1 MSTRKNLLIAACYSG
16 ALVLGMIL
24 GPKFHKEDVNSRN
37 GSFKIFQ
44 SAEDGGKVEQVL
56 NIIREN
62 YVDPIKTDTLQNLAI
77 NEILNN
83 LDPHSAYLPPVEARM
98 FTDDMEGNYNGIGI
112 EYQLLNDTLIV
123 THINKSG
130 PASKAGLQSGDQI
143 VKIEDQDIAG
153 VGIKPPSI
161 VSLIRG
167 RQSTL
172 VRLTV
177 RRYGSN
183 EDLVF
188 KVPREKVTVSSIDV
202 SYLIQSRVGYIK
214 ISKFGAKT
222 DEDFLSELKRLKKQG
237 MQGLIVDL
245 RGNGGGYL
253 NAATALA
260 DQFLGDQELI
270 VYTQGEH
277 EPRTDYFAT
286 DAGDY
291 EKGKLVV
298 LIDEGTASAS
308 EIIAGAL
315 QDLDR
320 ATVVGRRSFGKGL
333 VQEQFNF
340 GDGSALNLTV
350 ARYYTPSGRS
360 IQKPY
365 TRGKI
370 EYFKEIA
377 NRIKNGELVFDQK
390 HLMDSLYATKEKYF
404 KTASGR
410 VVFGGGGVMPDVYVP
425 IDTVGHTPLYY
436 SLSSKAV
443 LNELVYSYLIKKAR
457 PASLKDLVD
466 KFSLSSTQY
475 KQLQRLADKKKI
487 SFTPTEFE
495 EAREA
500 IMLDMKALLA
510 RFYFGE
516 DAYYRV
522 LNETDNMIERSMAI
536 LK

>member
-1 MSTRKNLLIAACYSG
+1 M
-16 ALVLGMIL
+16 VL
-24 GPKFHKEDVNSRN
+24 GPKFQRENLNSGN
-37 GSFKIFQ
+37 GSFKIFPTG
-44 SAEDGGKVEQVL
+44 AEGGKIEQVL
-56 NIIREN
+56 HIISEN
-62 YVDPIKTDTLQNLAI
+62 YVDPVKTDTLQNLAI
-77 NEILNN
+77 DEILNN
-83 LDPHSAYLPPVEARM
+83 LDPHSTYLPPVEARI

-112 EYQLLNDTLIV
+112 EYQLLNDTLVI
-123 THINKSG
+123 THINKTG
-130 PASKAGLQSGDQI
+130 PAAKAGLQSGDQI
-143 VKIEDQDIAG
+143 IKIEDQNIAG
-153 VGIKPPSI
+153 VRITPAKI
-161 VSLIRG
+161 VGLIRG

-172 VRLTV
+172 ARLTV
-177 RRYGSN
+177 RRYGLS
-183 EDLVF
+183 EDIVF

-202 SYLIQSRVGYIK
+202 SYLIQNKVGYIK

-222 DEDFLSELKRLKKQG
+222 DEDFLTELRRLKKQG

-260 DQFLGDQELI
+260 DQFLGDQQLI
-270 VYTQGEH
+270 VYTKGEH

-286 DAGDY
+286 ETGDY

-320 ATVVGRRSFGKGL
+320 ATIIGRRSFGKGL

-365 TRGKI
+365 TQGKI
-370 EYFKEIA
+370 EYFKEIS
-377 NRIKNGELVFDQK
+377 NRIKNGELIFDQK
-390 HLMDSLYATKEKYF
+390 HLMDSLFAAKDKYF
-404 KTASGR
+404 KTLSGR

-425 IDTVGHTPLYY
+425 IDTSGHTPLYY

-443 LNELVYSYLIKKAR
+443 LNEFAYSYLTRTTR
-457 PASLKDLVD
+457 PASLKDLMD
-466 KFSLSSTQY
+466 KFSLSSRQY
-475 KQLQRLADKKKI
+475 DQLRVLARKKKI
-487 SFTPTEFE
+487 TFTAKEFE
-495 EAREA
+495 EARDLVMFD
-500 IMLDMKALLA
+500 IKALLA

-522 LNETDNMIERSMAI
+522 LNETDNMIERSLAV

>member
-24 GPKFHKEDVNSRN
+24 GPKFQRENLNSRN

-44 SAEDGGKVEQVL
+44 TEGDGGKVEQVL

-62 YVDPIKTDTLQNLAI
+62 YVDPVKTDTLQNLAI
-77 NEILNN
+77 DEILNN
-83 LDPHSAYLPPVEARM
+83 LDPHSTYLPPVEARM

-112 EYQLLNDTLIV
+112 EYQLLNDTLII
-123 THINKSG
+123 THINKTG
-130 PASKAGLQSGDQI
+130 PAAKAGLQSGDQVI
-143 VKIEDQDIAG
+143 RIENQNIAG
-153 VGIKPPSI
+153 VRITPTKI
-161 VSLIRG
+161 VGLIRG

-172 VRLTV
+172 VELTV
-177 RRYGSN
+177 RRYGLH
-183 EDLVF
+183 EDVVF

-202 SYLIQSRVGYIK
+202 SYLLPNKVGYIK

-222 DEDFLSELKRLKKQG
+222 DEDFLAELRRLKKQG

-260 DQFLGDQELI
+260 DQFLADEQLI

-286 DAGDY
+286 DVGDY

-320 ATVVGRRSFGKGL
+320 ATIIGRRSFGKGL

-350 ARYYTPSGRS
+350 ARYFTPSGRS

-365 TRGKI
+365 TKGKI
-370 EYFKEIA
+370 EYFKEIS

-390 HLMDSLYATKEKYF
+390 HLTDSLFATRDKYF
-404 KTASGR
+404 KTVSGR
-410 VVFGGGGVMPDVYVP
+410 VVFGGGGVMPDIYVP
-425 IDTVGHTPLYY
+425 IDTTGHTPLYY

-443 LNELVYSYLIKKAR
+443 LNEFVYSYLIKKAR
-457 PASLKDLVD
+457 PASLSELLAH
-466 KFSLSSTQY
+466 FNLSKAQY
-475 KQLQRLADKKKI
+475 DQLQALAAKKKI
-487 SFTPTEFE
+487 TFTLKEFD
-495 EAREA
+495 EAREV
-500 IMLDMKALLA
+500 IMLDIKALLA

-522 LNETDNMIERSMAI
+522 LNETDNMIRRSLAA

>member
-1 MSTRKNLLIAACYSG
+1 MSTKKNLLIAACYSG

-24 GPKFHKEDVNSRN
+24 GPKFHREDLNSRN

-44 SAEDGGKVEQVL
+44 AGGDGGKVEQVL

-62 YVDPIKTDTLQNLAI
+62 YVDPIKTDSLQNLAI
-77 NEILNN
+77 DEILNN

-123 THINKSG
+123 TYINKMG
-130 PASKAGLQSGDQI
+130 PAAKAGLQSGDQI
-143 VKIEDQDIAG
+143 VKIEDQNIAG
-153 VGIKPPSI
+153 VGILPPKI

-167 RQSTL
+167 RQTTL
-172 VRLTV
+172 VELTV

-183 EDLVF
+183 EDIIF

-202 SYLIQSRVGYIK
+202 SYLIEDRVGYVK

-222 DEDFLSELKRLKKQG
+222 DEDFLFELRRLKKQG
-237 MQGLIVDL
+237 MKGLIVDL

-277 EPRTDYFAT
+277 EPRTDYLAT

-291 EKGKLVV
+291 ENGKLVI

-365 TRGKI
+365 TRGRI
-370 EYFKEIA
+370 EYFKEIS

-390 HLMDSLYATKEKYF
+390 HLMDSLYSTKDKYF

-410 VVFGGGGVMPDVYVP
+410 VVFGGGGVMPDIYVP
-425 IDTVGHTPLYY
+425 VDTVGHTPLYY

-457 PASLKDLVD
+457 PTSLKDFLD
-466 KFSLSSTQY
+466 KFSLSNNQY
-475 KQLQRLADKKKI
+475 KQLQVLAERKKI
-487 SFTPTEFE
+487 KFTPE
-495 EAREA
+495 ELKEA
-500 IMLDMKALLA
+500 NGPIMLDIRALLA

-522 LNETDNMIERSMAI
+522 LNETDNMIEKSLAV